1 MSSTVAVLAVL
12 AACLCGVP
20 LPVESSH
27 LNYRPIIGVLAQE
40 NIVGDIHAQGSSYIA
55 ASYVKYLESAGA
67 RVAPIR
73 TNRTDEEY
81 EKIFNSINGLL
92 LPGGDVDLQTSQYSR
107 LSKIFYDLAI
117 KANDAF
123 DYFPIWG
130 TCQGLQQM
138 TVLTSSRNLLTLTD
152 TRAVALPLIFTPAS
166 QNSRLFKA
174 FPKDLL
180 QSLSEENITANFHSW
195 SLSLQNYS
203 RNAKLKRFYKVLTT
217 NTDGKREFISTME
230 ANRYPFYA
238 VQWHPE
244 KSPFE
249 WVDKSGMVH
258 SAASVRA
265 SFYTAH
271 FFVSEAMKNHHK
283 FSSAHEEE
291 KALIY
296 NYSPVFRGLNELA
309 RHPKQRRIQATI
321 PTFLFLS
328 MLEMCVFLQAILFLP
343 SSISG

>member
-1 MSSTVAVLAVL
+1 MSVLMKLMSSPVAVAIVAVLT
-12 AACLCGVP
+12 ACLCGVP
-20 LPVESSH
+20 LEVVSSR
-27 LNYRPIIGVLAQE
+27 LNYRPIIGVLSQE
-40 NIVGDIHAQGSSYIA
+40 NIVGDIYAQGLSYIA

-67 RVAPIR
+67 RVIPIR
-73 TNRTDEEY
+73 INQTDGEY

-92 LPGGDVDLQTSQYSR
+92 LPGGDVDLHTSQFSR

-117 KANDAF
+117 KANDAS

-138 TVLTSSRNLLTLTD
+138 TVLTCNKNLLTLTD
-152 TRAVALPLIFTPAS
+152 TRAVSLPLTFTPAS

-180 QSLSEENITANFHSW
+180 QSLSEDNITSNFHSW

-217 NTDGKREFISTME
+217 NTDGKKEFISTME
-230 ANRYPFYA
+230 AYRYPFYA

-249 WVDKSGMVH
+249 WVNKPGMVH
-258 SAASVRA
+258 STASIRA
-265 SFYTAH
+265 SFHTAH
-271 FFVSEAMKNHHK
+271 FFVSEAMKNNHT
-283 FSSAHEEE
+283 FLSAHEEE

-296 NYSPVFRGLNELA
+296 NYSPVFRGLDGYRDNTEVDL
-309 RHPKQRRIQATI
+309 RNTKQHYRNYG
-321 PTFLFLS
+321 L
-328 MLEMCVFLQAILFLP
+328 
-343 SSISG
+343 